1 MSGRNQNP
9 QTEKIKHT
17 TLFLFQVRN
26 YTTKS
31 KRAFLAVLID
41 VRGENRDMRQHEFEN
56 LYETI
61 KNLMESSDY
70 KKRIE
75 RLSLFALVGE
85 KWTIDIRLGRHTGT
99 ISPCIELSIPQRA
112 ESNIDTT
119 AKRIIVKWSDRR
131 VVIDRKGISFR
142 IGEEVF
148 SRVV

>member
-1 MSGRNQNP
+1 MNLSSE
-9 QTEKIKHT
+9 TE
-17 TLFLFQVRN
+17 
-26 YTTKS
+26 
-31 KRAFLAVLID
+31 RALVAVLID
-41 VRGENRDMRQHEFEN
+41 IREEGRDMRQHEFEN

-61 KNLMESSDY
+61 KNLIENSDY
-70 KKRIE
+70 RERIE

-85 KWTIDIRLGRHTGT
+85 KWTIDIRLGRHTGR
-99 ISPCIELSIPQRA
+99 IEPCMELSIPQKA

-119 AKRIIVKWSDRR
+119 AKRIVVKWSDRR